1 AVAGLA
7 AAYMVA
13 PSWGY
18 SERNYMALA
27 TAAAE
32 QAIAIDPT
40 LAIAYSVLG
49 YAAQESRDLEKALE
63 LYDTA
68 IRSDTQNATSWL
80 WRGILYNE
88 IGYFD
93 KAVADI
99 EQCLQID
106 PLYTNCMRHRARTAL
121 FTGDDDLAMELSERA
136 MLLGFGMEGIVLPA
150 YAACGNDEFV
160 LAVLSDY
167 FSDRDMRPLID
178 YAYRGIVDPDFD
190 FAAERDEIRTVYRA
204 TTGKELDWGP
214 DSFLDPMWLGAFEL
228 ATANHWNQNWWH
240 PYPREFLDSPH
251 RKRLIVEAGLPGY
264 WREHGFPAHCRPL
277 GDDGFEC
284 DKPRRTSDKADRI
297 RAGAPT

>member
-1 AVAGLA
+1 VRVEDLSVASRTSSFGFK
-7 AAYMVA
+7 
-13 PSWGY
+13 GQ
-18 SERNYMALA
+18 EALA
-27 TAAAE
+27 
-32 QAIAIDPT
+32 IP
-40 LAIAYSVLG
+40 YSVLG

-68 IRSDTQNATSWL
+68 IRSDPQNATSWL

-178 YAYRGIVDPDFD
+178 YAYRGIVDPNFD

-277 GDDGFEC
+277 GDDDCGC